1 MLNSPAAFFADN
13 RLCYK
18 DGPLHAIFRL
28 QARLK
33 PAVIDVFQ
41 ARSDRDCV
49 AIPDSCFHFT
59 RILFTLRF
67 RPTDN
72 GCRFSA
78 RLSFASG
85 CKQWM
90 ADNNVPAVAARK
102 EVPLEDFLLHFPD
115 WNSG

>member
-49 AIPDSCFHFT
+49 AFPDSCFHFT

-67 RPTDN
+67 GPTDN

-78 RLSFASG
+78 RLSFASTSNRG
-85 CKQWM
+85 RGSHLAEMKREGAEM
-90 ADNNVPAVAARK
+90 K
-102 EVPLEDFLLHFPD
+102 
-115 WNSG
+115 